1 MSTEFALR
9 HAIHCIR
16 NGGIIVYPTDTVYG
30 IGCDPLRADAV
41 DQINAIKGR
50 DAGKGLILIAS
61 RIEQLDKLIDVPDQ
75 NDRATLVGEA
85 EPTSWVVPASIDAP
99 GWITGDH
106 HSIAVRISSQ
116 PEVVRLCDQLG
127 HALVSTSANPSG
139 QKPATTALQL
149 HRYFDARVCS
159 FVISSH
165 PFTGRSSKIRD
176 LKSHRLLRT

>member
-75 NDRATLVGEA
+75 PAGSRAPVR
-85 EPTSWVVPASIDAP
+85 PARARAGLNQRQSIRTKTCNHSVATAP
-99 GWITGDH
+99 LFRCKGMQFCYQ
-106 HSIAVRISSQ
+106 Q
-116 PEVVRLCDQLG
+116 P
-127 HALVSTSANPSG
+127 
-139 QKPATTALQL
+139 
-149 HRYFDARVCS
+149 
-159 FVISSH
+159 
-165 PFTGRSSKIRD
+165 PFY
-176 LKSHRLLRT
+176 RTKL